1 MQPRSQRRSSLRLR
15 RRRDVHMHAG
25 GLKHGEFICMAD
37 SGRLLCF
44 SRRPPLTAGPTHTA
58 RPLSHT
64 HTAGPFPH
72 AAANPH
78 GGSPFSL
85 SVEGAVSDFHSVR
98 LLCVLVVIPLLR
110 SERCGKYNT
119 LLLNPSWPCGHGRR
133 RAAADQILSD
143 SSSKQVVCPCPCLL
157 NDLQDRERGGCLL
170 CFRAC
175 LAI

>member
-1 MQPRSQRRSSLRLR
+1 
-15 RRRDVHMHAG
+15 MH
-25 GLKHGEFICMAD
+25 
-37 SGRLLCF
+37 GRQWQT
-44 SRRPPLTAGPTHTA
+44 PLFLAAAPSHTAGPTHTA

-157 NDLQDRERGGCLL
+157 NDLQDREREGCLL